1 MNGIQETGFRWT
13 GLILGVMAMTMAT
26 SCKADSVQVFPEP
39 WQVLE
44 PGKPPEIWPKIEIV
58 SEGREGG
65 TIEAGDLVQIST
77 KFFSTKEGKFYS
89 TDDWWLWMGFNSQK
103 ETAFYSS
110 NPAQRSAL
118 LGLKVGGVIKYLE
131 EKDNIADVGKLF
143 INPIGDPAYYSWRK
157 GKKGFGRIFTPYESG
172 YTLVEI
178 KRVCKGKAQYR
189 TVRLFDDS
197 YVQRCTWAP
206 LHCEMTKT
214 PREGWIDEAKI
225 EAVCSDGK
233 VATFQYGPVESRNG
247 KRWSGPVNAGNY
259 FDRWIT
265 AAWDKLPV
273 GVQLK

>member
-1 MNGIQETGFRWT
+1 MAGKQWKAGAWLAAAA
-13 GLILGVMAMTMAT
+13 GMAAMSAAGVCRAEN
-26 SCKADSVQVFPEP
+26 VQVFPEP
-39 WQVLE
+39 WQDLD
-44 PGKPPEIWPKIEIV
+44 PGKPSETRPKIEIV
-58 SEGREGG
+58 AEGSGG
-65 TIEAGDLVQIST
+65 AIEPGSLVQIST
-77 KFFSTKEGKFYS
+77 KFWSAKEGKFYS

-103 ETAFYSS
+103 ETAFFSS

-118 LGLKVGGVIKYLE
+118 LGLKVGGAIKYLE
-131 EKDNIADVGKLF
+131 EIDNTLEVGKLF

-157 GKKGFGRIFTPYESG
+157 GRKDFGRIFTPYESG

-189 TVRLFDDS
+189 TVRLFDSS

-206 LHCEMTKT
+206 LHCEMTNT

-233 VATFQYGPVESRNG
+233 TAIFQYGPVASRNG
-247 KRWSGPVNAGNY
+247 RQWSGPVNPANY
-259 FDRWIT
+259 FDPWIT
-265 AAWDKLPV
+265 ATWDKLPV